1 MSLDVRTEAMLAD
14 AYEEAYLE
22 AIAQGEPPEIARREG
37 FSAVSMFLV
46 ALTGCE
52 HAGTLI
58 GIEALSARWVSKL

>member
-14 AYEEAYLE
+14 AYEEAYGE
-22 AIAQGEPPEIARREG
+22 AIVKGGSPDVAHREG
-37 FSAVSMFLV
+37 CSAVSMFLV

-58 GIEALSARWVSKL
+58 GIEKLSAGWHR